1 VCMQIDVQKRQRV
14 KSIME
19 QNDIDVIISRFTEN
33 VLYFTNVWP
42 ITGWGIS
49 VVTRDDDDPILFL
62 PGTEMDFTSRATTS
76 DIRPYE
82 NTSLEA
88 MEEMIRGLGLE
99 GKKIGLE
106 LTKEGLASSHLGYE
120 VAFPSKP
127 TFDAMARA
135 LSSCTIVDATPVI
148 DQLRECKT
156 ENELNQLKLVNDVT
170 YFGLEAAAELL
181 HSDGFTEMEIAT
193 ECEKAIM
200 NSNKEYTGIDFIR
213 AFAFVMAGPNGIK
226 ASWPYNISTNYRCKN
241 GEFVMLELNTQVNG
255 FWSDLTRTWV
265 CGRNPSKEQQDQEQ
279 AVNGGI
285 DAALSVMRPGN
296 SWRKAYDAS
305 REAIVSSCFGAYHT
319 PFLGHGIGV
328 KLHEKVPMMTGST
341 DERFTFEHGHVCS
354 VEPGLY
360 FDGPGALRFER
371 NVCILDS
378 GTECMDEFPCT
389 L

>member
-1 VCMQIDVQKRQRV
+1 MQVDDQKRQRA
-14 KSIME
+14 KAIME
-19 QNDIDVIISRFTEN
+19 QQDIDVIISRFTEN

-42 ITGWGIS
+42 VTGWGIAIMS
-49 VVTRDDDDPILFL
+49 RDGDDPILFL
-62 PGTEMDFTSRATTS
+62 PGSEMDFTSRATTN

-88 MEEMIRGLGLE
+88 IEEMIRELGIS
-99 GKKIGLE
+99 GKKVGLE
-106 LTKEGLASSHLGYE
+106 LAKEGLASSHLGYE

-135 LSSCTIVDATPVI
+135 LPDCTIVDATPAI
-148 DQLRECKT
+148 DEMRECKT
-156 ENELNQLKLVNDVT
+156 DNELAQLKLVNDLT
-170 YFGLEAAAELL
+170 YYGLDAAAELL
-181 HSDGFTEMEIAT
+181 HADDFTEMQIAT

-200 NSNKEYTGIDFIR
+200 DSITDYEGIDFVR

-226 ASWPYNISTNYRCKN
+226 ASLPYNISTAYRCKK
-241 GEFVMLELNTQVNG
+241 GEYVMLELNTQVNG

-265 CGRNPSKEQQDQEQ
+265 CGRNPTKEQEDQER
-279 AVNGGI
+279 AVNGAI
-285 DAALSVMRPGN
+285 EAAVKTMRPN
-296 SWRKAYDAS
+296 NTWRGAYDAS
-305 REAIVSSCFGAYHT
+305 RAAIVESGFGAFHT

-341 DERFTFEHGHVCS
+341 DESFTFQHGHCCS

-360 FDGPGALRFER
+360 FEGKGALRFER
-371 NVCILDS
+371 NVAILDL
-378 GTECMDEFPCT
+378 GTEFMDEFPCS